1 MGLID
6 KIKQDVKKSGQNKGK
21 FIYFREGQKI
31 RVRFLNDMDDGME
44 VTFHDSYEAGINVPC
59 QEIFGKNCPYCDDD
73 SLRTRSQY
81 IWSVWNYETKEVQ
94 LFMFPVNNCSPIPA
108 LMAMYENYGTITDRD
123 YVISV
128 SGKQQNKT
136 FSVVPMDKVK
146 FRNEKAKAYSEKSIL
161 KMLDKAFPCDATED
175 DDDEDDYKPA
185 KKSKGGKKQSK
196 ARDED
201 WGDDDKLPPTEELEE
216 MSAQKLYN
224 LCRERDIDVTTKK
237 EVEYYVDK
245 LEQWRL
251 DHEDEDEESDDDYD
265 DDQDWGDEEEDE
277 APDYSEMSA
286 QELYKLCKGRNIK
299 VAPKKNAKY
308 YINQLEEWDAAQED
322 WGDNEDDGEWEDE

>member
-1 MGLID
+1 MGLVD

-31 RVRFLNDMDDGME
+31 RVRFLTDMDDGME
-44 VTFHDSYEAGINVPC
+44 VTFHDSFEAGINVPC
-59 QEIFGKNCPYCDDD
+59 QELFGRNCPYCDDD

-161 KMLDKAFPCDATED
+161 KMLDKAFPCDTTDDDNDED
-175 DDDEDDYKPA
+175 DDDDTS
-185 KKSKGGKKQSK
+185 KKRTQKSADKKNTHKSEPK
-196 ARDED
+196 
-201 WGDDDKLPPTEELEE
+201 DDD
-216 MSAQKLYN
+216 N
-224 LCRERDIDVTTKK
+224 N
-237 EVEYYVDK
+237 
-245 LEQWRL
+245 
-251 DHEDEDEESDDDYD
+251 DDYD
-265 DDQDWGDEEEDE
+265 NEDLGEDD
-277 APDYSEMSA
+277 AATVDYSEMSA
-286 QELYKLCKGRNIK
+286 KELYNLCKEREIK
-299 VAPKKNAKY
+299 VAPKKPAKY

-322 WGDNEDDGEWEDE
+322 WGEEEDDDDDWEDD